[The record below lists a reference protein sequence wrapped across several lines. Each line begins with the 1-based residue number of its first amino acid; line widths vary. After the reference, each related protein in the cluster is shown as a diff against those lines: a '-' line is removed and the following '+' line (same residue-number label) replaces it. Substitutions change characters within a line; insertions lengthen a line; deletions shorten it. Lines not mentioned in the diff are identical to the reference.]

1 MVRTIFFGLLFWFGF
16 LSQKQQQITTSIK
29 SQQKTVPTLS
39 CLRFGKS
46 TRVQGKFNYILSI
59 TVCQANMPKFQT
71 RLPRCPFQF
80 PLSSVPLHN
89 FLLSSLLSPY
99 TLSSRIHSHQS
110 LHIIFSH
117 PLSSVPLLSSILF
130 SSSASSYPFLSSV
143 PPYHHSTSHS
153 PQFLYIIFSFHFPP
167 SLSILFSHPLSLV
180 LLHPLILSTLLSSS
194 PSSSPFRS
202 PQFLPILILPS
213 TLFSPYT

>member
-1 MVRTIFFGLLFWFGF
+1 MVRTIFFGMLFWFGF

-130 SSSASSYPFLSSV
+130 SSSASSYPF
-143 PPYHHSTSHS
+143 HS
-153 PQFLYIIFSFHFPP
+153 PQFHPIIILPP
-167 SLSILFSHPLSLV
+167 
-180 LLHPLILSTLLSSS
+180 TLLSSFTSSSPSIFLHPS
-194 PSSSPFRS
+194 PSSSPIRF
-202 PQFLPILILPS
+202 P
-213 TLFSPYT
+213 